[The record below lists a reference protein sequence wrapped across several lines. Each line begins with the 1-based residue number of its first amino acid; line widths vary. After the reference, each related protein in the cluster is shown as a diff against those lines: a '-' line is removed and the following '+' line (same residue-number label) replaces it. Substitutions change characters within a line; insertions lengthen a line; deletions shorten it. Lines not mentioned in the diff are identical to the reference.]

1 MKKSSKNSKRKEEN
15 NNQSQIN
22 NSEIIQNMQKKIKDQ
37 AKRLMSMQ
45 EYISTLETTLREN
58 NQSDNSLRN
67 LNINK
72 DQATQNEFF
81 ENNNNI
87 IKNDLKEC
95 LNFLKEKLLI
105 KEKEEKIGN
114 EAYNEILE
122 EILEIKKENEKNL
135 EEKKFLEEKIE
146 EYENS
151 IGDLR
156 QNMDLINKLN
166 NENNNLYNQNV
177 ALENE
182 LNELKNIYEENQ
194 KELNEIKQQNY
205 LLIKDNQDFIN
216 INTNI
221 IKIKQENDEL
231 ISTLNNLQV
240 KLNEALNENESLKDY
255 KLGYELVLKENNEI
269 KEVNNFLSNDNMLLA
284 QDVYNLKNNLDKLTQ
299 TGINSD
305 KIKSEL
311 NELKDTLDNLKTRKQ
326 INNIFEHMTELENK
340 NKLLEEQLLYK
351 KENNAKN
358 KTDYLDNMIYSY
370 KNKNKNNKNKDNKY
384 ILANKYYSDILLRIL
399 KYHVKED
406 INIKNILFQLLDLN
420 HKKIGLMSDIENL
433 LSNKMKDTNKKRN
446 EINKKKKELENVE
459 NTINYFDK
467 ELKKYEPK

>member
-15 NNQSQIN
+15 NNPNQIN
-22 NSEIIQNMQKKIKDQ
+22 NTEMIQNMQKKIKDQ

-58 NQSDNSLRN
+58 NQSDNTLRN

-194 KELNEIKQQNY
+194 KELNELKQQNF

-216 INTNI
+216 INNNI

-255 KLGYELVLKENNEI
+255 KLGYELVLKENSEI

-299 TGINSD
+299 TGINND

-326 INNIFEHMTELENK
+326 INNIFEHMTELE
-340 NKLLEEQLLYK
+340 
-351 KENNAKN
+351 
-358 KTDYLDNMIYSY
+358 
-370 KNKNKNNKNKDNKY
+370 
-384 ILANKYYSDILLRIL
+384 
-399 KYHVKED
+399 
-406 INIKNILFQLLDLN
+406 
-420 HKKIGLMSDIENL
+420 
-433 LSNKMKDTNKKRN
+433 
-446 EINKKKKELENVE
+446 KKK
-459 NTINYFDK
+459 
-467 ELKKYEPK
+467 